1 MVVKSATKKKL
12 MDLGIAENFAH
23 MLADDRKWDDVKVM
37 TQNDVAKFC
46 ETDSDTAGTIH
57 ATIVAATQKG
67 RDASSE
73 ATGPVTSVRLRK
85 TTRRAR
91 TKTVVAIEAYDID
104 RKMKSIEDELADDPV
119 FKSLMAAA
127 EASGSSRFTNRI
139 FNDLTV
145 ACHSRGKK
153 KLTKAQAKK
162 VIDESIVAL
171 DLSLIHI

>member
-91 TKTVVAIEAYDID
+91 T
-104 RKMKSIEDELADDPV
+104 RPL
-119 FKSLMAAA
+119 
-127 EASGSSRFTNRI
+127 
-139 FNDLTV
+139 
-145 ACHSRGKK
+145 
-153 KLTKAQAKK
+153 
-162 VIDESIVAL
+162 
-171 DLSLIHI
+171 